1 MEYWEDRH
9 LRKYNEEVQIDR
21 EPLSAY
27 QLLNILKESGHIPV
41 GASDQNING
50 DHRSYCEAE
59 MGKTAKPV
67 S

>member
-9 LRKYNEEVQIDR
+9 LKKYNEKVQIDP

-27 QLLNILKESGHIPV
+27 QLLNSLKESGHIPV
-41 GASDQNING
+41 DASDPNISG
-50 DHRSYCEAE
+50 DHRSYCQAE
-59 MGKTAKPV
+59 MGKTKPV